1 MLETFRE
8 RYPVLFSKCRSFTC
22 GHGWFDLLDT
32 LCKQITEAVEAG
44 APPAY
49 ATQVKEKFGTLR
61 FYFFGGNEEIEKLVK
76 AAVEA
81 SAATCEECG
90 AGEAGMSALG
100 GFYRTRCPSCYAA
113 LRKEMGPHV
122 FDFCAVGD
130 IGPSLLSHRHRVI
143 EMFVELFGFEK
154 VRQVWDGLAADQ
166 TPEMIR
172 QVRGALGT
180 IEAKIAAKE
189 ARK

>member
-22 GHGWFDLLDT
+22 GDGWFDLLDT
-32 LCKQITEAVEAG
+32 LCKQITDAVEAG

-61 FYFFGGNEEIEKLVK
+61 FYYFGGNEEIEKMVEGAV
-76 AAVEA
+76 AA
-81 SAATCEECG
+81 SGNICEECG
-90 AGEAGMSALG
+90 VEGAGMSALG
-100 GFYRTRCPSCYAA
+100 GFYRTRCPACYAA

-122 FDFCAVGD
+122 FDFCSADD
-130 IGPSLLSHRHRVI
+130 IAPALLSHRFRVV
-143 EMFVELFGFEK
+143 EVFVELFGFEK
-154 VRQVWDGLAADQ
+154 VKPVWLAIEADQ
-166 TPEMIR
+166 APEMVR
-172 QVRGALGT
+172 QVRGVLGT

-189 ARK
+189 AGK